1 MENEYLNQSYIN
13 MTNKQ
18 SEKKQGTLNPM
29 YSRTHS
35 SETKQK
41 ISKSQKQRWRLI
53 KQAIKENLGQ
63 TDNIARYDL
72 LRQALETDTISFR
85 DVQQARNFVTIM
97 TGEDKKLLE
106 DYLRPIVDEVVRCYL
121 EHV

>member
-1 MENEYLNQSYIN
+1 

-106 DYLRPIVDEVVRCYL
+106 DYLRPIVNEIVRCYL

>member
-53 KQAIKENLGQ
+53 KQAIEENLGQ

-106 DYLRPIVDEVVRCYL
+106 DYLRPIVNEIVRCYL

>member
-63 TDNIARYDL
+63 TDTLARYDL

-106 DYLRPIVDEVVRCYL
+106 DYLRPIVNEIVRCYL

>member
-1 MENEYLNQSYIN
+1 

-53 KQAIKENLGQ
+53 KQAIEENLGQ

-106 DYLRPIVDEVVRCYL
+106 DYLRPIVNEIVRCYL

>member
-106 DYLRPIVDEVVRCYL
+106 DYLRPIVNEIVRCYL